1 MGSFIS
7 SNHPKRI
14 TVAEK
19 NSNLQRSNSNS
30 NLSSQLSPIILILI
44 GPPGCGKGT
53 QAPKLSEEFHL
64 KHLATGDMLRN
75 AVSSGSGIGPTVKQ
89 IMDKGELV
97 PDEIL
102 GKKNIL
108 FYWCW
113 N

>member
-1 MGSFIS
+1 
-7 SNHPKRI
+7 
-14 TVAEK
+14 
-19 NSNLQRSNSNS
+19 
-30 NLSSQLSPIILILI
+30 
-44 GPPGCGKGT
+44 
-53 QAPKLSEEFHL
+53 
-64 KHLATGDMLRN
+64 MLRN

-113 N
+113 NWRSWYIVVELIREAITSTKVDAGKEKGFILDGFPRTLAQAEKVCGK